1 MSKNIFIVIMVTIL
15 TISVAIGGYLYTQS
29 RKSMEVTPT
38 TENTKVENEVKMDDI
53 YVDKNEKVVKPMAEK
68 ESSKLDE
75 AQIENQMNEL
85 DNAGLEE
92 INTDELN

>member
-1 MSKNIFIVIMVTIL
+1 MSKNILIVIMVTIL

-38 TENTKVENEVKMDDI
+38 TDNTKVEKEVKMDDI
-53 YVDKNEKVVKPMAEK
+53 YLDNNEKVVKPMAEK
-68 ESSKLDE
+68 ESTKLDE

>member
-38 TENTKVENEVKMDDI
+38 TDNTKVEKEVKMDDI
-53 YVDKNEKVVKPMAEK
+53 YLDNNEKVVKPMAEK